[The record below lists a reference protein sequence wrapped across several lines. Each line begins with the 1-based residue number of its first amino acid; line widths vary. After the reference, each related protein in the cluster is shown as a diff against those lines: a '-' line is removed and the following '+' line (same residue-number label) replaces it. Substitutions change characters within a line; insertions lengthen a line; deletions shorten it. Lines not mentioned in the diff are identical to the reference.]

1 MDCTQKHV
9 LYRVWLFLGLE
20 VEVETLGESVE
31 LDLSRGEES
40 VPGSG
45 GDTRKRPGGG
55 GEVSSSQVTGQVS
68 SLEGGDLVRGVVGVD
83 EGGLRLSVFV
93 VLVVVLLG
101 GAVAVQRVG
110 PGGVL
115 PSTGDVVTF
124 KNPEAV
130 YACAVLDG
138 DLLSVGRS
146 VAVLADPLVVALALL
161 PVHNTVLLGEG
172 GPEGSLASIEPLLL
186 QYLGKTG
193 VSLVLG
199 KTAAAEQ
206 GNLGEKGEH

>member
-40 VPGSG
+40 ALGSG

-55 GEVSSSQVTGQVS
+55 GEVPSSQVSG
-68 SLEGGDLVRGVVGVD
+68 LEGGDLVRGVVGVD
-83 EGGLRLSVFV
+83 EGGLRLDVFV

-101 GAVAVQRVG
+101 GAVAVQVG

-138 DLLSVGRS
+138 DLLSV
-146 VAVLADPLVVALALL
+146 
-161 PVHNTVLLGEG
+161 
-172 GPEGSLASIEPLLL
+172 
-186 QYLGKTG
+186 
-193 VSLVLG
+193 
-199 KTAAAEQ
+199 
-206 GNLGEKGEH
+206 

>member
-31 LDLSRGEES
+31 LNLSRGEES

-55 GEVSSSQVTGQVS
+55 GEVPSSQVSG
-68 SLEGGDLVRGVVGVD
+68 LEGGDLVRWVVGVD
-83 EGGLRLSVFV
+83 EGGLRLDVFV

-101 GAVAVQRVG
+101 GAVAVHKAG

-138 DLLSVGRS
+138 DLLSIGRS

-172 GPEGSLASIEPLLL
+172 GPEGSLTSIEPLLL
-186 QYLGKTG
+186 QYLGQTR

-206 GNLGEKGEH
+206 GN

>member
-20 VEVETLGESVE
+20 VEVVTLGESVE

-55 GEVSSSQVTGQVS
+55 GEVPSSQVTGQVS

-101 GAVAVQRVG
+101 GAVAVQVG

-161 PVHNTVLLGEG
+161 PVHNTVLLGKG
-172 GPEGSLASIEPLLL
+172 GPKGSLASIEPLLL

>member
-83 EGGLRLSVFV
+83 EGGLRLDIFV

-101 GAVAVQRVG
+101 GAVAVQVG
-110 PGGVL
+110 PGRVL

-186 QYLGKTG
+186 QYLGQTA

-206 GNLGEKGEH
+206 GN

>member
-83 EGGLRLSVFV
+83 EGGLRLDVFV

-101 GAVAVQRVG
+101 GAVAVQVG
-110 PGGVL
+110 PGRVL

-130 YACAVLDG
+130 YARAVLDG

-172 GPEGSLASIEPLLL
+172 GPEGSFASIEPLLL
-186 QYLGKTG
+186 QYLGQTR

-206 GNLGEKGEH
+206 GN

>member
-55 GEVSSSQVTGQVS
+55 GEVPSSQVTGQVS

-83 EGGLRLSVFV
+83 EGGLRLDVFV
-93 VLVVVLLG
+93 VLVVVPLG
-101 GAVAVQRVG
+101 GAVAVQVG

-161 PVHNTVLLGEG
+161 PVHKPSSWAKADPKAPFPAL
-172 GPEGSLASIEPLLL
+172 EPLLL
-186 QYLGKTG
+186 QYLG
-193 VSLVLG
+193 
-199 KTAAAEQ
+199 Q
-206 GNLGEKGEH
+206 

>member
-31 LDLSRGEES
+31 LNLSRGEES

-55 GEVSSSQVTGQVS
+55 GEVPTGQVS
-68 SLEGGDLVRGVVGVD
+68 SLEGGDLVRWVVGVD
-83 EGGLRLSVFV
+83 EGGLRLDVFV

-101 GAVAVQRVG
+101 GAVAVHKAG

-138 DLLSVGRS
+138 DLLSIGRS

-161 PVHNTVLLGEG
+161 PVHNTVLLGKG
-172 GPEGSLASIEPLLL
+172 GPKGSLASIEPLLL
-186 QYLGKTG
+186 QYLGQTR

-206 GNLGEKGEH
+206 GN

>member
-40 VPGSG
+40 VLGSG

-55 GEVSSSQVTGQVS
+55 GEVPSSQVTGQVS
-68 SLEGGDLVRGVVGVD
+68 SLEGGDLVRGGVGVD
-83 EGGLRLSVFV
+83 EGRLRLDVFV
-93 VLVVVLLG
+93 VLVVVFLG
-101 GAVAVQRVG
+101 GAVAVQVG

-115 PSTGDVVTF
+115 PPTGDVVTF
-124 KNPEAV
+124 KNPEAI
-130 YACAVLDG
+130 YACTVLDS

-161 PVHNTVLLGEG
+161 PVHNTVLLGKG
-172 GPEGSLASIEPLLL
+172 GPKGSLASIEPLLL
-186 QYLGKTG
+186 QYLGQTR